1 MVKER
6 QIVGIVDDEKY
17 TTCNFDPDPPCPET
31 TLPSPDVV
39 AYRVQTRQ
47 SLTWMSFMVIASNM
61 SPLTTEQLEIRCVT
75 LPRNTFDVP

>member
-17 TTCNFDPDPPCPET
+17 TTCNCDPDPPCPET
-31 TLPSPDVV
+31 TLPSPDVI
-39 AYRVQTRQ
+39 AYRFQTRQ
-47 SLTWMSFMVIASNM
+47 SLTWMSFMVTASNM
-61 SPLTTEQLEIRCVT
+61 SPLTAEQLEIRCVT